1 MIRLILNKISNIS
14 FSFIFFFFLSFF
26 FSINK
31 IYIPILVSIIFLF
44 SEKKIKKILF
54 INLILISF
62 IFKIFI
68 LNLGSNNTL
77 SKLIYAKHFLY
88 GVQNLDSYFS
98 KQPGDLNGFIGSID
112 NSPRKKIKIKTDKY
126 GFRNENFNNEFD
138 YFLVGDS
145 FLHQHRLDQ
154 KNLINYQLQRYNLKT
169 YNAGI
174 PIYDISHYFEL
185 IKFFKQKKEINQK
198 FIMFIYPG
206 NDFLNYGNPKNN
218 YFDFLENDILI
229 SYVKLRKLF
238 NFHSGIKFL
247 TNKYKSSK
255 KDNKNKVSSYLIKE
269 KKMFFFND
277 FSNSYLKEISF
288 NEEFTKTYQE
298 FLPDMIILIPTKFDV
313 YCNFI
318 NNVSCNES
326 NYVEKLVSTELMKDI
341 NIIDSS
347 SFLIKKALLELE
359 KNNFLY
365 DFKDSHLN
373 SLGNMYLAEFFAEV
387 IKKK

>member
-1 MIRLILNKISNIS
+1 
-14 FSFIFFFFLSFF
+14 
-26 FSINK
+26 
-31 IYIPILVSIIFLF
+31 
-44 SEKKIKKILF
+44 
-54 INLILISF
+54 
-62 IFKIFI
+62 
-68 LNLGSNNTL
+68 
-77 SKLIYAKHFLY
+77 
-88 GVQNLDSYFS
+88 
-98 KQPGDLNGFIGSID
+98 
-112 NSPRKKIKIKTDKY
+112 
-126 GFRNENFNNEFD
+126 
-138 YFLVGDS
+138 
-145 FLHQHRLDQ
+145 
-154 KNLINYQLQRYNLKT
+154 
-169 YNAGI
+169 
-174 PIYDISHYFEL
+174 
-185 IKFFKQKKEINQK
+185 
-198 FIMFIYPG
+198 MFIYPG

>member
-1 MIRLILNKISNIS
+1 MIRFILNKIIIIF
-14 FSFIFFFFLSFF
+14 FSFTFFLFLSFF

-44 SEKKIKKILF
+44 SKKKIKKILF
-54 INLILISF
+54 INLILTSF

-77 SKLIYAKHFLY
+77 SKLIYEKHSLY

-98 KQPGDLNGFIGSID
+98 KQLGDLNGFIGSID
-112 NSPRKKIKIKTDKY
+112 NSPKKKIKIKTDKY

-154 KNLINYQLQRYNLKT
+154 KNLINYQLQKYNLKT

-174 PIYDISHYFEL
+174 AIYDISHYFEL
-185 IKFFKQKKEINQK
+185 IKFFKEKKEINQK

-218 YFDFLENDILI
+218 YFDFFENDILI
-229 SYVKLRKLF
+229 FYVKLRKLF
-238 NFHSGIKFL
+238 NFSSEIKFL
-247 TNKYKSSK
+247 KNKYKSSK
-255 KDNKNKVSSYLIKE
+255 KDYKNKVSSYLIKE
-269 KKMFFFND
+269 KKMLFFND

-288 NEEFTKTYQE
+288 NEEFTKSYQE
-298 FLPDMIILIPTKFDV
+298 FLPDMIIVIPTKFDV

-326 NYVEKLVSTELMKDI
+326 NYVEKLASTELMIDI
-341 NIIDSS
+341 KIIDSTP
-347 SFLIKKALLELE
+347 FLIKKASLELE
-359 KNNFLY
+359 NNNFLY
-365 DFKDSHLN
+365 DLKDTHLN
-373 SLGNMYLAEFFAEV
+373 SLGNIYLAEFFADV
-387 IKKK
+387 INKN

>member
-1 MIRLILNKISNIS
+1 MIRFILSKIKTIS
-14 FSFIFFFFLSFF
+14 LFFIFFLFLSFF
-26 FSINK
+26 FSTNK

-44 SEKKIKKILF
+44 SQKKIKKILF

-77 SKLIYAKHFLY
+77 LKIIYEKNFLY

-98 KQPGDLNGFIGSID
+98 KQQGDLNGFIGSID
-112 NSPRKKIKIKTDKY
+112 NSPRKKIKIKTDKF
-126 GFRNENFNNEFD
+126 GFRNDNFNNEFD
-138 YFLVGDS
+138 YFLIGDS

-154 KNLINYQLQRYNLKT
+154 KNLINYQLRKYNLKT

-174 PIYDISHYFEL
+174 AIYDISHYFEL
-185 IKFFKQKKEINQK
+185 IKFFKEKKEINQK

-206 NDFLNYGNPKNN
+206 NDFLNYGNSKNN
-218 YFDFLENDILI
+218 YFDFFENDILI

-238 NFHSGIKFL
+238 NFHSEIKFL
-247 TNKYKSSK
+247 TKKYKSSK

-269 KKMFFFND
+269 KNMFFFND
-277 FSNSYLKEISF
+277 FSNSHLKEISF
-288 NEEFTKTYQE
+288 NEEFTKAYQE
-298 FLPDMIILIPTKFDV
+298 FLPDMIIVIPTKFDV

-326 NYVEKLVSTELMKDI
+326 NYVKKLSSIELMKDI
-341 NIIDSS
+341 KIIDSS

-359 KNNFLY
+359 NNNFLY
-365 DFKDSHLN
+365 DFKDTHLN

-387 IKKK
+387 INKN

>member
-1 MIRLILNKISNIS
+1 MFRFSLKKIKII
-14 FSFIFFFFLSFF
+14 FLSFIFFLFLSFF

-44 SEKKIKKILF
+44 SQKKIKKILF

-62 IFKIFI
+62 ILKIFI
-68 LNLGSNNTL
+68 LNFGSSNAL
-77 SKLIYAKHFLY
+77 SKLIYEKHFLY
-88 GVQNLDSYFS
+88 GVQNLDSFFS

-112 NSPRKKIKIKTDKY
+112 NSLKKKIKIKTDKY

-154 KNLINYQLQRYNLKT
+154 KDLINYQLQKYNLKT

-174 PIYDISHYFEL
+174 AIYDISHYFEL
-185 IKFFKQKKEINQK
+185 IKFFKEKKEINQK

-218 YFDFLENDILI
+218 YFDFFENDILI

-238 NFHSGIKFL
+238 NFHSQIKFF
-247 TNKYKSSK
+247 TNKYKSLK

-277 FSNSYLKEISF
+277 FSKSYSKEISF
-288 NEEFTKTYQE
+288 NEEFTKTYQK
-298 FLPDMIILIPTKFDV
+298 FLPDMIIVIPTKFDV

-318 NNVSCNES
+318 NNVPCNES
-326 NYVEKLVSTELMKDI
+326 NYVEKLASIELIKDI

-347 SFLIKKALLELE
+347 SFLIKKALFELE
-359 KNNFLY
+359 NNKFLY
-365 DFKDSHLN
+365 DFKDTHLN
-373 SLGNMYLAEFFAEV
+373 SLGNMYLADFFAEV
-387 IKKK
+387 VNKN

>member
-1 MIRLILNKISNIS
+1 MIRFILNKIIIIS
-14 FSFIFFFFLSFF
+14 LSFIFFLFLSFF
-26 FSINK
+26 FTINK
-31 IYIPILVSIIFLF
+31 IYIPILVSIFFLF
-44 SEKKIKKILF
+44 SKKKIKKILF

-77 SKLIYAKHFLY
+77 SKLIYEKHSLY

-98 KQPGDLNGFIGSID
+98 KQLGDLNGFIGSID
-112 NSPRKKIKIKTDKY
+112 NSPKKEIKIKTDKY

-138 YFLVGDS
+138 YFLIGDS

-154 KNLINYQLQRYNLKT
+154 KNLINYQLQKYNLKT

-174 PIYDISHYFEL
+174 AIYDISHYFEL
-185 IKFFKQKKEINQK
+185 IKFFKEKKEINQK

-218 YFDFLENDILI
+218 YFDFFENDILI

-238 NFHSGIKFL
+238 NFSSGIKFFK
-247 TNKYKSSK
+247 NEYKSSK
-255 KDNKNKVSSYLIKE
+255 KDYKNKVSSYLIKE

-288 NEEFTKTYQE
+288 NKEFTKTYQE
-298 FLPDMIILIPTKFDV
+298 FLPDMIIVIPTKFDV

-318 NNVSCNES
+318 NNVPCNES
-326 NYVEKLVSTELMKDI
+326 NYVEKLASTELMIDI
-341 NIIDSS
+341 KIIDSTP
-347 SFLIKKALLELE
+347 FLIKKASLELE
-359 KNNFLY
+359 NNNFLY
-365 DFKDSHLN
+365 DLKDSHLN
-373 SLGNMYLAEFFAEV
+373 SLGNIYLAEFFADV
-387 IKKK
+387 INKN